1 MLTARTIGTAD
12 RRGGTGM
19 RSGCLVGLDIGSSSV
34 RALALAVGTGRVLAV
49 TQEATPVSRSLTAVE
64 LAPAALRLAVESALR
79 RLMASLPGGYR
90 PLGVA
95 ATSVG
100 EAGAPVD
107 EAGTVLRNVIWWQDS
122 RSAGQVTRLAEAV
135 GAERL
140 ERIAGHPVD
149 PTWGIGRVMW
159 VRENQPEI
167 YDRTA
172 AWLPVADLA
181 TLWLTGETVTSASL
195 ASRTMAWDQHG
206 QCWSGEILTAAEVD
220 VARMPPVVPSGTS
233 VGAVTQAAA
242 SRTGLPAGLPVSVA
256 GHDRQCGA
264 FAARQGTAAPVDSA
278 GTAEALLISVT
289 AADDMRR
296 LGTGIGWYADVEPGR
311 HTYAARI
318 GLAGGLLDWAKQV
331 FFDSADVN
339 YRQILAEIPTPYTF
353 TGVVCT
359 PTFGRYSSPYWAASA
374 VPGVISGLT
383 TSHVRADILQA
394 LLEAPAFALRATLE
408 VLDSWFDEP
417 LETVRVEGG
426 IVQNQPWLQSRAD
439 IIGRPLLSIEQQHM
453 TAIGAALLAG
463 LGSGTFSSAREAGSS
478 LPLTLREWSPDPD
491 RGERYAAAFDRYVQ
505 PLASFLAGVPDDI
518 SQRRLAILAQA
529 REGRSA

>member
-1 MLTARTIGTAD
+1 M
-12 RRGGTGM
+12 RGG
-19 RSGCLVGLDIGSSSV
+19 CLIGLDIGSSSV
-34 RALALAVGTGRVLAV
+34 RALALAVDTGRVLAM
-49 TQEATPVSRSLTAVE
+49 TQEATPVSRSLTTTE
-64 LAPAALRLAVESALR
+64 LAPAPLRQAVEGALRA
-79 RLMASLPGGYR
+79 LMASLPADYQ

-122 RSAGQVTRLAEAV
+122 RSAGQVARLADRA

-140 ERIAGHPVD
+140 ERIVGHPVD

-159 VRENQPEI
+159 LRENQPDI
-167 YDRTA
+167 YARTA

-181 TLWLTGETVTSASL
+181 TLWLAGEIVTSASL

-206 QCWSGEILTAAEVD
+206 QCWSGDVLEAAEVD
-220 VARMPPVVPSGTS
+220 VGRMPPVFPSGTV

-242 SRTGLPAGLPVSVA
+242 TRTGLPAGLPVSVA

-296 LGTGIGWYADVEPGR
+296 LGTGISWYADVEPGH

-318 GLAGGLLDWAKQV
+318 GLAGGLLDWAKQA
-331 FFDSADVN
+331 FFGSADVN
-339 YRQILAEIPTPYTF
+339 YQRILAEIQTPYTF

-359 PTFGRYSSPYWAASA
+359 PTFGRYSSPYWSAGA

-439 IIGRPLLSIEQQHM
+439 ITGRPLLSIEQQHM

-463 LGSGTFSSAREAGSS
+463 LGSGTFASAREAGSS
-478 LPLTLREWSPDPD
+478 LALSLREWSPDPD
-491 RGERYAAAFDRYVQ
+491 RSERYAEAFDRYVR
-505 PLASFLAGVPDDI
+505 PLARFCAGVPDDM
-518 SQRRLAILAQA
+518 SQRHRTTVPKA
-529 REGRSA
+529 REARSA

>member
-1 MLTARTIGTAD
+1 M
-12 RRGGTGM
+12 RGG
-19 RSGCLVGLDIGSSSV
+19 CLIGLDIGSSSV
-34 RALALAVGTGRVLAV
+34 RALALAVDTGRVLAM
-49 TQEATPVSRSLTAVE
+49 TQEATPVSRSLTTTE
-64 LAPAALRLAVESALR
+64 LAPAPLRQAVEGALRA
-79 RLMASLPGGYR
+79 LMASLPADYQ

-122 RSAGQVTRLAEAV
+122 RSAGQVARLADRV

-140 ERIAGHPVD
+140 EGIVGHPVD

-159 VRENQPEI
+159 LRENQPDI
-167 YDRTA
+167 YARTA

-181 TLWLTGETVTSASL
+181 TLWLAGEIVTSASL

-206 QCWSGEILTAAEVD
+206 QCWSGDVLEAAEVD
-220 VARMPPVVPSGTS
+220 VGRMPPVFPSGTV

-242 SRTGLPAGLPVSVA
+242 TRTGLPAGLPVSVA

-296 LGTGIGWYADVEPGR
+296 LGTGISWYADVEPGH

-318 GLAGGLLDWAKQV
+318 GLAGGLLDWAKQA
-331 FFDSADVN
+331 FFGSADVN
-339 YRQILAEIPTPYTF
+339 YQRILAEIQTPYTF

-359 PTFGRYSSPYWAASA
+359 PTFGRYSSPYWSAGA

-439 IIGRPLLSIEQQHM
+439 ITGRPLLSIEQQHM

-463 LGSGTFSSAREAGSS
+463 LGSGTFASAREAGSS
-478 LPLTLREWSPDPD
+478 LALSLREWSPDPD
-491 RGERYAAAFDRYVQ
+491 RSERYAEAFDRYVR
-505 PLASFLAGVPDDI
+505 PLARFCAGVPDDM
-518 SQRRLAILAQA
+518 SQRHRTTVPKA
-529 REGRSA
+529 REARSA

>member
-1 MLTARTIGTAD
+1 M
-12 RRGGTGM
+12 RGG
-19 RSGCLVGLDIGSSSV
+19 CLIGLDIGSSSV
-34 RALALAVGTGRVLAV
+34 RALALAVDTGRVLAM
-49 TQEATPVSRSLTAVE
+49 TQEATPVSRSLTTTE
-64 LAPAALRLAVESALR
+64 LAPAPLRQAVEGALRA
-79 RLMASLPGGYR
+79 LMASLPADYQ

-122 RSAGQVTRLAEAV
+122 RSAGLVARLAGRV

-140 ERIAGHPVD
+140 EGIVGHPVD

-159 VRENQPEI
+159 LRENQPDI
-167 YDRTA
+167 YARTA

-181 TLWLTGETVTSASL
+181 TLWLAGEIVTSASL

-206 QCWSGEILTAAEVD
+206 QCWSGDVLEAAEVD
-220 VARMPPVVPSGTS
+220 VGRMPPVFPSGTV

-242 SRTGLPAGLPVSVA
+242 TRTGLPAGLPVSVA

-296 LGTGIGWYADVEPGR
+296 LGTGISWYADVEPGH

-318 GLAGGLLDWAKQV
+318 GLAGGLLDWAKQA
-331 FFDSADVN
+331 FFGSADVN
-339 YRQILAEIPTPYTF
+339 YQRILAEIQTPYTF

-359 PTFGRYSSPYWAASA
+359 PTFGRYSSPYWSAGA

-439 IIGRPLLSIEQQHM
+439 ITGRPLLSIEQQHM

-463 LGSGTFSSAREAGSS
+463 LGSGTFASAREAGSS
-478 LPLTLREWSPDPD
+478 LALSLREWSPDPD
-491 RGERYAAAFDRYVQ
+491 RSERYAEAFDRYVR
-505 PLASFLAGVPDDI
+505 PLARFCAGVPDDM
-518 SQRRLAILAQA
+518 SQRHRTTVPKA
-529 REGRSA
+529 REARSA

>member
-1 MLTARTIGTAD
+1 M
-12 RRGGTGM
+12 RGG
-19 RSGCLVGLDIGSSSV
+19 CLIGLDIGSSSV
-34 RALALAVGTGRVLAV
+34 RALALAVDTGRVLAM
-49 TQEATPVSRSLTAVE
+49 TQEATPVSRSLTTTE
-64 LAPAALRLAVESALR
+64 LAPAPLRQAVEGALRA
-79 RLMASLPGGYR
+79 LMASLPADYQ

-122 RSAGQVTRLAEAV
+122 RSAGQVARLADRA

-140 ERIAGHPVD
+140 EGIVGHPVD

-159 VRENQPEI
+159 LRENQPDI
-167 YDRTA
+167 YARTA

-181 TLWLTGETVTSASL
+181 TLWLAGEIVTSASL

-206 QCWSGEILTAAEVD
+206 QCWSGDVLEAAEVD
-220 VARMPPVVPSGTS
+220 VGRMPPVFPSGTV

-242 SRTGLPAGLPVSVA
+242 TRTGLPAGLPVSVA

-296 LGTGIGWYADVEPGR
+296 LGTGISWYADVEPGH

-318 GLAGGLLDWAKQV
+318 GLAGGLLDWAKQA
-331 FFDSADVN
+331 FFGSADVN
-339 YRQILAEIPTPYTF
+339 YQRILAEIQTPYTF

-359 PTFGRYSSPYWAASA
+359 PTFGRYSSPYWSAGA

-439 IIGRPLLSIEQQHM
+439 ITGRPLLSIEQQHM

-463 LGSGTFSSAREAGSS
+463 LGSGTFASAREAGSS
-478 LPLTLREWSPDPD
+478 LALSLREWSPDPD
-491 RGERYAAAFDRYVQ
+491 RSERYAEAFDRYVR
-505 PLASFLAGVPDDI
+505 PLARFCAGVPDDM
-518 SQRRLAILAQA
+518 SQRHRTTVPKA
-529 REGRSA
+529 REARSA

>member
-1 MLTARTIGTAD
+1 M
-12 RRGGTGM
+12 RGG
-19 RSGCLVGLDIGSSSV
+19 CLIGLDIGSSSV
-34 RALALAVGTGRVLAV
+34 RALALAVDTGRVLAM
-49 TQEATPVSRSLTAVE
+49 TQEATPVSRSLTTTE
-64 LAPAALRLAVESALR
+64 LAPAPLRQAVEGALRA
-79 RLMASLPGGYR
+79 LMASLPADYQ

-122 RSAGQVTRLAEAV
+122 RSAGQVARLADRV

-140 ERIAGHPVD
+140 EGIVGHPVD

-159 VRENQPEI
+159 LRENQPDI
-167 YDRTA
+167 YARTA

-181 TLWLTGETVTSASL
+181 TLWLAGEIVTSASL

-206 QCWSGEILTAAEVD
+206 QCWSGDVLEAAEVD
-220 VARMPPVVPSGTS
+220 VGRMPPVFPSGTV

-242 SRTGLPAGLPVSVA
+242 TRTGLPAGLPVSVA

-289 AADDMRR
+289 AVDDMRR
-296 LGTGIGWYADVEPGR
+296 LGTGISWYADVEPGH

-318 GLAGGLLDWAKQV
+318 GLAGGLLDWAKQA
-331 FFDSADVN
+331 FFGSADVN
-339 YRQILAEIPTPYTF
+339 YQRILAEIQTPYTF

-359 PTFGRYSSPYWAASA
+359 PTFGRYSSPYWSAGA

-439 IIGRPLLSIEQQHM
+439 ITGRPLLSIEQQHM

-463 LGSGTFSSAREAGSS
+463 LGSGTFASAREAGSS
-478 LPLTLREWSPDPD
+478 LALSLREWSPDPD
-491 RGERYAAAFDRYVQ
+491 RSERYAEAFDRYVR
-505 PLASFLAGVPDDI
+505 PLARFCAGVPDDM
-518 SQRRLAILAQA
+518 SQRHRTTVPKA
-529 REGRSA
+529 REARSA

>member
-1 MLTARTIGTAD
+1 M
-12 RRGGTGM
+12 RGG
-19 RSGCLVGLDIGSSSV
+19 CLIGLDIGSSSV
-34 RALALAVGTGRVLAV
+34 RALALAVDTGRVLAM
-49 TQEATPVSRSLTAVE
+49 TQEATPVSRSLTTTE
-64 LAPAALRLAVESALR
+64 LAPAPLRQAVEGALRA
-79 RLMASLPGGYR
+79 LMASLPADYQ

-122 RSAGQVTRLAEAV
+122 RSAGQVARLAGRV

-140 ERIAGHPVD
+140 EGIVGHPVD

-159 VRENQPEI
+159 LRENQPDI
-167 YDRTA
+167 YARTA

-181 TLWLTGETVTSASL
+181 TLWLAGEIVTSASL

-206 QCWSGEILTAAEVD
+206 QCWSGDVLEAAEVD
-220 VARMPPVVPSGTS
+220 VGRMPPVFPSGTV

-242 SRTGLPAGLPVSVA
+242 TRTGLPAGLPVSVA

-289 AADDMRR
+289 AVDDMRR
-296 LGTGIGWYADVEPGR
+296 LGTGISWYADVEPGH

-318 GLAGGLLDWAKQV
+318 GLAGGLLDWAKQA
-331 FFDSADVN
+331 FFGSADVN
-339 YRQILAEIPTPYTF
+339 YQRILAEIQTPYTF

-359 PTFGRYSSPYWAASA
+359 PTFGRYSSPYWSAGA

-439 IIGRPLLSIEQQHM
+439 ITGRPLLSIEQQHM

-463 LGSGTFSSAREAGSS
+463 LGSGTFASAREAGSS
-478 LPLTLREWSPDPD
+478 LALSLREWSPDPD
-491 RGERYAAAFDRYVQ
+491 RSERYAEAFDRYVR
-505 PLASFLAGVPDDI
+505 PLARFCAGVPDDM
-518 SQRRLAILAQA
+518 SQRHRTTVPKA
-529 REGRSA
+529 REARSA